1 MRVTV
6 PGKVAIIGEYLVLLG
21 NQLLAIPIYDKN
33 KNGVIAEIQKG
44 KRLVISEQFG
54 LEEEPSIDSSNPIVR
69 AYSVVEKFVGK
80 KLDYTIK
87 LTDSAIFQDKD
98 FKTGLGSSGAAIV
111 AVVKSLLIAE
121 NKYTSENAFKL
132 SVIAKGPTLESN
144 YDLAVA
150 AYENPILYTPKY
162 DTMTIFERFNQ
173 GIYDNY
179 KVEIVKF
186 PYKVYVYK
194 ILGGSTSTIKSITRF
209 LEIKDEVREYIENA
223 KKYLYILL
231 ESFIKKDTQTILKYK
246 KFYLENMKKIKI
258 KIFGEDLEKDIRE
271 WIDSLD
277 VSYGVC
283 SGSGGLDNVVLISE
297 KEINI
302 ETPSFLNKIEI
313 YE

>member
-54 LEEEPSIDSSNPIVR
+54 LEEEPSIDSANPIIR

-87 LTDSAIFQDKD
+87 LTNSAIFQDKN

-111 AVVKSLLIAE
+111 AVVKSLLLAE
-121 NKYTSENAFKL
+121 NKYTSENVFKL

-150 AYENPILYTPKY
+150 AYENPILYRPKY
-162 DTMTIFERFNQ
+162 DVMTIFERFNQ

-179 KVEIVKF
+179 EIEIVKF

-209 LEIKDEVREYIENA
+209 LEIKDEVTEYIENA

-231 ESFIKKDTQTILKYK
+231 ESLIKKDTQTILKYK

-258 KIFGEDLEKDIRE
+258 KIFGQDLEKDIRE

-283 SGSGGLDNVVLISE
+283 SGSGGLDNVALISE

-302 ETPSFLNKIEI
+302 KTPSFLKKIEI
-313 YE
+313 YG